1 MMSVVYSKVKISDNI
16 FEACK
21 LIRNSIG
28 LPIGEIKNKIQKG
41 EVLIRMWLSEFRG
54 INKNEG
60 PPRYP

>member
-28 LPIGEIKNKIQKG
+28 LPIGEIKNPKG
-41 EVLIRMWLSEFRG
+41 RSFIRM
-54 INKNEG
+54 
-60 PPRYP
+60 